1 MFSVGD
7 FVKVKNTDIYGVVVA
22 LINVFNVAQQTDDML
37 AISITGST
45 ETKLFKLSSVE
56 KILPE

>member
-7 FVKVKNTDIYGVVVA
+7 FVKIKGTNIYGVVVA
-22 LINVFNVAQQTDDML
+22 LINVFDVAQSTDDMVVV
-37 AISITGST
+37 SITNSS
-45 ETKLFKLSSVE
+45 ETKLFKKSSVE

>member
-7 FVKVKNTDIYGVVVA
+7 FVKVKNTNIYGVVVA
-22 LINVFNVAQQTDDML
+22 LINVFDVAQRTDDML
-37 AISITGST
+37 VVSITDST
-45 ETKLFKLSSVE
+45 ETKLFERNSVE